1 MLSGMW
7 IDERGS
13 EVLSRAECL
22 RLLALS
28 AAEGSI
34 GRLAVPT
41 EAAPVVVP
49 VNFAFEHGDVVLRM
63 GGGFTWSSATDRL
76 VAFEVDGVH
85 GAGTGQAVAPEAWSV
100 LVRGLARQIDEVAD
114 DEAER
119 DGEAVGRHAPHPL
132 VPVPGDR
139 FLAVRTDVVSGRRF
153 PLRVPGSWPVGA
165 EPPRQRKGRLRSD
178 LR

>member
-1 MLSGMW
+1 MLSEMW

-13 EVLSRAECL
+13 EVLPRAECL

-49 VNFAFEHGDVVLRM
+49 VNFSFEHGDVILRM

-76 VAFEVDGVH
+76 VAFEVDGVL
-85 GAGTGQAVAPEAWSV
+85 GAGTGQGVAPAAWSV
-100 LVRGLARQIDEVAD
+100 LVRGLARQIDEAAD
-114 DEAER
+114 DRAEG
-119 DGEAVGRHAPHPL
+119 DGEAMGRNAPHPL
-132 VPVPGDR
+132 VPVPGDK

-153 PLRVPGSWPVGA
+153 PLRVPGSWPVRA
-165 EPPRQRKGRLRSD
+165 EPHGQMEGRVRSD
-178 LR
+178 RR